1 MEKVM
6 HISLGGYS
14 VTVDQEGYQL
24 LRGYLDSL
32 IARFGSGAE
41 GREVL
46 QSIEERLA
54 ELLSGTPG
62 FACRL
67 SDCRCGAQRD
77 RADRDT

>member
-14 VTVDQEGYQL
+14 FTVDQEGYQL

-32 IARFGSGAE
+32 IARFGNGAE

-62 FACRL
+62 FTAGCLTAEAVR
-67 SDCRCGAQRD
+67 SAI
-77 RADRDT
+77 